1 MEKNMFIDK
10 NDLVKCGFG
19 PYQAYM
25 LIKQAK
31 AIMVQ
36 RGFVYYNSNGVGRVP
51 KEVVEEILGTKLSI
65 ESVAGI
71 A

>member
-1 MEKNMFIDK
+1 MFIDK

-36 RGFVYYNSNGVGRVP
+36 RGFAYYKSNGVGKVP
-51 KEVVEEILGTKLSI
+51 KEKVEEIHRTNL
-65 ESVAGI
+65 ENHRVADI